1 MPDCLYS
8 DNLHCYVVQ
17 LLGFLIRV
25 VEEANA
31 GMFKKTLYDYSY
43 QREYLFKVFC
53 LVTLSPLFMQS
64 RKMFVSTAVVADV
77 AYDHF
82 S

>member
-8 DNLHCYVVQ
+8 DKLHCYVVQ
-17 LLGFLIRV
+17 FLGFLISL
-25 VEEANA
+25 VEETNA

-53 LVTLSPLFMQS
+53 LVTLSPLVM
-64 RKMFVSTAVVADV
+64 
-77 AYDHF
+77 
-82 S
+82 

>member
-17 LLGFLIRV
+17 LLGFLISV

-43 QREYLFKVFC
+43 QREYLFIVFC
-53 LVTLSPLFMQS
+53 LVTLSPLFM
-64 RKMFVSTAVVADV
+64 
-77 AYDHF
+77 
-82 S
+82 

>member
-17 LLGFLIRV
+17 LLGFLISI

-31 GMFKKTLYDYSY
+31 GMFKRKK
-43 QREYLFKVFC
+43 QH
-53 LVTLSPLFMQS
+53 FMTILT
-64 RKMFVSTAVVADV
+64 KGSTC
-77 AYDHF
+77 
-82 S
+82 